1 MRLEFGLC
9 VEFARADLAQVV
21 VYCVGMV
28 VVVVVVVGDGLGKS
42 RV

>member
-28 VVVVVVVGDGLGKS
+28 VVVVVVGDGLGKS